1 MTNEQRKQFWK
12 RLGEIQLYDFPEL
25 VQWAMQYNPKHFYR
39 YRSVSEYTLSDLK
52 NNYLGFSRAKYFDDP
67 FDAFIRIDYQK
78 FIEKMKAFDNI
89 NVEPRRRVA
98 ELFDVDQ
105 EKLFFVR
112 GSTRLTKAYQ
122 TESFKAFVEKRKE
135 TIRNYLCMAC
145 LTERYDNENMW
156 LKYADSHKGFCLEYD
171 FSDPRYFINES
182 CNPQEKC
189 PISGKPIVPYP
200 VYYAEEPFDATDI
213 FINEVVESSAGIL
226 NTIGESD
233 VARRLVVNAT
243 RTSPLSLYQ
252 ISLVKDQCH
261 MYDEEWRLIFPGR
274 TEIDYPHVCLKPVS
288 IILGLRMDTERE
300 NTVLEAAKSAGVG
313 QFFKMAISEDNKL
326 KRKQI

>member
-1 MTNEQRKQFWK
+1 M
-12 RLGEIQLYDFPEL
+12 
-25 VQWAMQYNPKHFYR
+25 
-39 YRSVSEYTLSDLK
+39 
-52 NNYLGFSRAKYFDDP
+52 
-67 FDAFIRIDYQK
+67 
-78 FIEKMKAFDNI
+78 
-89 NVEPRRRVA
+89 
-98 ELFDVDQ
+98 
-105 EKLFFVR
+105 
-112 GSTRLTKAYQ
+112 
-122 TESFKAFVEKRKE
+122 
-135 TIRNYLCMAC
+135 
-145 LTERYDNENMW
+145 
-156 LKYADSHKGFCLEYD
+156 
-171 FSDPRYFINES
+171 
-182 CNPQEKC
+182 
-189 PISGKPIVPYP
+189 PYP